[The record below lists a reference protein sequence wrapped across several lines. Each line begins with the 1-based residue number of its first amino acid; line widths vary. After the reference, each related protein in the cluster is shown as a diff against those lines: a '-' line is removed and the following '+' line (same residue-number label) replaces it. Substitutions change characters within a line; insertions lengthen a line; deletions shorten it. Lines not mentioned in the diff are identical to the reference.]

1 MGNNFLA
8 TAQFQLKL
16 GRRALRRAKQRRVYP
31 NYLID
36 ELPIL
41 FTNSIPK
48 SGTHLLTQIIA
59 GFTALGPFVDSG
71 LPAIVTYDGMNGRHR
86 KETEIL
92 LDLKR
97 LTAGDIAY
105 GHLHATDHVLKVMTQ
120 ERFASFLIIRDPRD
134 ILVSHVHYVTDLAP
148 NHVLHNYYAN
158 ELSTFEERLRTSII
172 GLPDA
177 PFPFPDIGER
187 LKPYLGW
194 MERESVLVLKY
205 EDLINQQF
213 EAVSNIVEFVIN
225 RGFIPKVNVPEAT
238 EILLAGIDP
247 NRSPTFRKGG
257 SGDWKEQVD
266 AANRNLIKET
276 AGHALIQLG
285 YEKDLTW

>member
-16 GRRALRRAKQRRVYP
+16 GRLALRRAKQRRVYP